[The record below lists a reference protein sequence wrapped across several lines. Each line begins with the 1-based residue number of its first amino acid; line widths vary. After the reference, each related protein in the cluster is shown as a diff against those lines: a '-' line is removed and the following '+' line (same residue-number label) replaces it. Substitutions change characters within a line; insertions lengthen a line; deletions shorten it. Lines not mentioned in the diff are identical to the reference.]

1 MNINES
7 YPQRSLS
14 IELLFDVLFVK
25 CKYDT
30 STNSL
35 QNSPWFF
42 VRFLVSMFSVKFQI
56 DCSKLV
62 PILFSVTGILCL
74 PKMNCSSLACHETI
88 GVRMLGM
95 GRILQ

>member
-1 MNINES
+1 MNLKES

-25 CKYDT
+25 CKDDT

-56 DCSKLV
+56 DCSKLF
-62 PILFSVTGILCL
+62 LWLEFSVYQKWI
-74 PKMNCSSLACHETI
+74 
-88 GVRMLGM
+88 VRHLHAT
-95 GRILQ
+95 RP